1 MSKTAWIIIVIIVIA
16 VVGYLI
22 FRSDGIGIPS
32 TALYAVTASSQLA
45 GDDVVIENARLTDAG
60 YIVIHDD
67 SAGTPGAIIGVSDA
81 IVGEYENL
89 VVSLNRASIEGET
102 LYAMVHIDNGDG
114 EFSAADDEPA
124 TEGDELVIS
133 SFAIEAAGEEL
144 AE

>member
-32 TALYAVTASSQLA
+32 TALYAVTASGQLA

-67 SAGTPGAIIGVSDA
+67 SAGAPGVIIGVSDA

-89 VVSLNRASIEGET
+89 VVSLNRASSEGET
-102 LYAMVHIDNGDG
+102 LYAMVHMDNGDG

-124 TEGDELVIS
+124 TEDDELVIS

>member
-1 MSKTAWIIIVIIVIA
+1 MNKTAWIIIVIIVIA

-22 FRSDGIGIPS
+22 FRSDGIGIPG

-60 YIVIHDD
+60 YVVIHDD

-89 VVSLNRASIEGET
+89 VVSLNRASVEGET
-102 LYAMVHIDNGDG
+102 LYAMVHMDNGDG
-114 EFSAADDEPA
+114 EFNAADDEPA
-124 TEGDELVIS
+124 TEGDELVVS